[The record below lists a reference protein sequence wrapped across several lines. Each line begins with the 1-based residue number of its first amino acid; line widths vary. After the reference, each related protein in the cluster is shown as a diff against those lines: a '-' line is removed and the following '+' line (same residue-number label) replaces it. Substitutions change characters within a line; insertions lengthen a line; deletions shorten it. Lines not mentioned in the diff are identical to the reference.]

1 MGYDGE
7 APAGLDEWRDRLLE
21 AEAVLNRIVLGQ
33 ARAIRLILIAT
44 LCRGH
49 VLLEGDV
56 GVGKTTLLRAAARCI
71 GGPFARIE
79 GTVDLMP
86 TDLLY
91 AAYIGADGRPRVDP
105 GPAVAAGE
113 DLSIFFFNEIN
124 RARPQVH
131 ALLLRM
137 MAERS
142 VTAFQREIALPHL
155 QVFADRNQI
164 ERDET
169 YELPAAARDRFIME
183 IPIAAPELA
192 GDRLAL
198 AFESRFHDMD
208 RLIAEAPAAI
218 APYKRIGELARDIQT
233 QVHASEALQA
243 YVFALWEGLRD
254 PAAAGVSIAGVDSS
268 RLVRGGASPRGA
280 SALVRAARA
289 AAWLDGRD
297 AARPEDVRA
306 VFAPVMAHRTFLS
319 PLYEPRRDDI
329 MPLLMD
335 AVQARA
341 TAPSGAGS

>member
-7 APAGLDEWRDRLLE
+7 APAGLQDWRERLLQ
-21 AEAVLNRIVLGQ
+21 AETALNSVVLGQ
-33 ARAIRLILIAT
+33 QRAIRLILIAT

-71 GGPFARIE
+71 GGPFTRVE
-79 GTVDLMP
+79 GTVDMMP

-91 AAYIGADGRPRVDP
+91 AAYIDADGRPRVDP

-113 DLSIFFFNEIN
+113 ALSIFFFNEIN

-142 VTAFQREIALPHL
+142 VSAFQREIALPHL

-169 YELPAAARDRFIME
+169 YELPAAARDRFMME
-183 IPIAAPELA
+183 IAIAAPERA
-192 GDRLAL
+192 EDRLAL
-198 AFESRFHDMD
+198 AFDPRFHDID
-208 RLIAEAPAAI
+208 ALIATAPSAV
-218 APYKRIGELARDIQT
+218 APYTSLGMIAQDVQ
-233 QVHASEALQA
+233 HAVRASDALRA
-243 YVFALWEGLRD
+243 YVFSLWEGLRD
-254 PAAAGVSIAGVDSS
+254 PAAAGVEISGVDAS

-280 SALVRAARA
+280 AALVRAARA

-297 AARPEDVRA
+297 AVLPEDVRA

-319 PLYEPRRDDI
+319 PLYEPRREEI
-329 MPLLMD
+329 MHAFID
-335 AVQARA
+335 AVLAGASAPAAAR
-341 TAPSGAGS
+341 P